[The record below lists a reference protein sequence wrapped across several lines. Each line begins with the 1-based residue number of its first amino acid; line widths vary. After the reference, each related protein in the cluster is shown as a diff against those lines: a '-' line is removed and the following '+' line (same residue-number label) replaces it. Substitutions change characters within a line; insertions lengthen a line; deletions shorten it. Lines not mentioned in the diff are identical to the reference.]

1 MFNQMYLAIEQNKL
15 KGRFGGTVTTAIL
28 EVLNKETDVKHQEY
42 IYQVLSRFNA
52 TVKVVEEAIGISPTE
67 EEWSEYEEE
76 YHDMYINILL
86 NNLNKLYFRFGKTNF
101 MEQYSQVYWKHTQ
114 EVILQLWKELPDG
127 KSVAANEASF
137 IKIFDDFFAE
147 TMKVFPEFIV
157 KQLREFQN
165 LYRASRYEV
174 FDNYKYIIPNPA
186 YCHDTRWNEDGE
198 AFLYLAYDNEGQ
210 DCQNIKLAQ
219 KTCFEELRAKNGEQL
234 SVCKFKVVHKRVKIL
249 DLSYDGIDYDEQL
262 KELTESEHDYKERIM
277 QVIQDKPKLKNR
289 MVSYAKHKD
298 EESFRAELER
308 IQKKLGLDREI
319 HRQVQLRLSKILIGN
334 ICDSIFYAVD
344 KEDDPKL
351 EAYIPFRAFSRY
363 LMAKGFGGVAY
374 RSTRM
379 ALIGLQGKC
388 VTLFNVEDATYIDGE
403 MEVYEYQQDGC
414 KFITNY

>member
-15 KGRFGGTVTTAIL
+15 KSRFGGTVTTAIL
-28 EVLNKETDVKHQEY
+28 EVLNRETDVKHQEY

-52 TVKVVEEAIGISPTE
+52 TVKAVEEAIGISPTE

-76 YHDMYINILL
+76 YHDMYI
-86 NNLNKLYFRFGKTNF
+86 
-101 MEQYSQVYWKHTQ
+101 
-114 EVILQLWKELPDG
+114 
-127 KSVAANEASF
+127 KS
-137 IKIFDDFFAE
+137 
-147 TMKVFPEFIV
+147 FIV
-157 KQLREFQN
+157 KQLKEFQN
-165 LYRASRYEV
+165 LYRASRYEI
-174 FDNYKYIIPNPA
+174 FDNYKYIIPDPA

-210 DCQNIKLAQ
+210 ECQNIKLAQ

-262 KELTESEHDYKERIM
+262 EELTESEHDYKERIM

-319 HRQVQLRLSKILIGN
+319 HRQVQLQLSKILIGN

-388 VTLFNVEDATYIDGE
+388 VTLFNVQDATYIDGE

-414 KFITNY
+414 KFITKY

>member
-1 MFNQMYLAIEQNKL
+1 MFNQMYLVIEQNKL
-15 KGRFGGTVTTAIL
+15 KNRFGGTVTTAIL
-28 EVLNKETDVKHQEY
+28 DALNRETDVKHQEY
-42 IYQVLSRFNA
+42 IYQVLSRFNVA
-52 TVKVVEEAIGISPTE
+52 VKVMDEIFEISPTD
-67 EEWSEYEEE
+67 EEWADYKDE

-86 NNLNKLYFRFGKTNF
+86 NNLNKLYFRFGKINF
-101 MEQYSQVYWKHTQ
+101 MEEFSQVYWKQTQ
-114 EVILQLWKELPDG
+114 EFILQLWKELPEG

-137 IKIFDDFFAE
+137 IKIFDDLVNG
-147 TMKVFPEFIV
+147 TMEAFPDFMV
-157 KQLREFQN
+157 KQLKEFQN

-174 FDNYKYIIPNPA
+174 FNNYKYIIPDPA
-186 YCHDTRWNEDGE
+186 YCHDNRWNDDGV
-198 AFLYLAYDNEGQ
+198 AFLYLSYDNECQ
-210 DCQNIKLAQ
+210 DYQKIKLAQ
-219 KTCFEELRAKNGEQL
+219 KTCFEEVRAKNGEQL
-234 SVCKFKVVHKRVKIL
+234 SVCKFKAVHKRVKIL

-262 KELTESEHDYKERIM
+262 EELEESGHDYKEKM
-277 QVIQDKPKLKNR
+277 MKVLQDKPKLKNR
-289 MVSYAKHKD
+289 VVSHVKNKD

-308 IQKKLGLDREI
+308 VQKKLGLDRKI
-319 HRQVQLRLSKILIGN
+319 QRKVQLQLSKILIGN

-388 VTLFNVEDATYIDGE
+388 ITLFNVEDATYVEGE

-414 KFITNY
+414 KFIKKY

>member
-1 MFNQMYLAIEQNKL
+1 MYLAIEQNKL

-114 EVILQLWKELPDG
+114 EFILQLWKELPDG

-298 EESFRAELER
+298 EESFRAELELHSDQGFQYTSQAYFSLTKSYHITPSMSRHGNPYDNALAENFFSILKTECIYRTKIRSYEEARLLITAYIHFYNNER
-308 IQKKLGLDREI
+308 IQLKTKLT
-319 HRQVQLRLSKILIGN
+319 
-334 ICDSIFYAVD
+334 
-344 KEDDPKL
+344 PL
-351 EAYIPFRAFSRY
+351 EKRSR
-363 LMAKGFGGVAY
+363 FVA
-374 RSTRM
+374 
-379 ALIGLQGKC
+379 
-388 VTLFNVEDATYIDGE
+388 
-403 MEVYEYQQDGC
+403 
-414 KFITNY
+414 